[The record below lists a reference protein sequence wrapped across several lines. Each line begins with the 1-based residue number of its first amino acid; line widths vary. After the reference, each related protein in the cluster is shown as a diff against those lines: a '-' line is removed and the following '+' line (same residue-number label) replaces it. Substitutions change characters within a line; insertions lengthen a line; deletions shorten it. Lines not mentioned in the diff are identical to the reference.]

1 MAGRLLAVMGLVWLL
16 VLGNA
21 VAQDSA
27 VLDPAQAVKGED
39 GILWYNA
46 LDVGLEGKG
55 WMDTDHPYD
64 RLPSKAN
71 GVVTDPVWNL
81 SHHSAG
87 MAVRFVTDATAIR
100 ARWTLRNDNLA
111 MPHMPATGVSGLDLY
126 VRGESGWGWIAQG
139 RPTATTNDVELIS
152 GIPDGPHEFLIFL
165 PLYNGT
171 ESLEIGV
178 VETASLAKAPD
189 RPADHAKPVL
199 VYGTSIVHGGC
210 AARPGMAYPAILG
223 RWLDR
228 PFINLGFSGNGQME
242 IEMAELIGELDCA
255 VYVIDCAPNMSPELI
270 AERVVPFVKRL
281 REIRPDTPILLV
293 ENIQYQAGWFIPGKR
308 DAYVSKNVEWKKA
321 FDTLQAGGIKNLH
334 YFPCDTLLGDD
345 REATVDGTHPTD
357 LGFYRMA
364 KALEPVVR
372 GLCK

>member
-1 MAGRLLAVMGLVWLL
+1 MFCRRLAMMGVACAIVLASA
-16 VLGNA
+16 N
-21 VAQDSA
+21 AQDVA
-27 VLDPAQAVKGED
+27 IDPAKATKGKN
-39 GILWYNA
+39 GVLWYNA
-46 LDVGLEGKG
+46 LELGLEGKG
-55 WMDTDHPYD
+55 WSETEHPYD
-64 RLPSKAN
+64 RLPGKAN
-71 GVVTDPVWNL
+71 GVVPDAVWNL

-87 MAVRFVTDATAIR
+87 MAVRFVTDATAIH

-126 VRGESGWGWIAQG
+126 VRGDDGWGWIAQG
-139 RPTATTNDVELIS
+139 RPEAKTNEVELAN
-152 GIPDGPHEFLIFL
+152 GIPEGSHEYLLFL

-171 ESLEIGV
+171 ESLEIGIA
-178 VETASLAKAPD
+178 ESATLSNAPA
-189 RPADHAKPVL
+189 RPESQAKPVL

-228 PFINLGFSGNGQME
+228 PFINLGFSGNGKME

-255 VYVIDCAPNMSPELI
+255 VYVIDCAPNMAPEII

-281 REIRPDTPILLV
+281 RDLQPDTPVLLV

-308 DAYVSKNVEWKKA
+308 DAYVNKNVEWKKA
-321 FDTLQAGGIKNLH
+321 FDTLQADGIENLH
-334 YFPCDTLLGDD
+334 YFPCDALLGDD
-345 REATVDGTHPTD
+345 HEAAVDGTHPTD

-372 GLCK
+372 KLCE